1 MPTRIG
7 AEPASVAHLFV
18 DGSAA
23 PGQFSVYL
31 GMTEEED
38 EKVPETHR
46 TSIASVL
53 RFPLCQLIGHRTV
66 YSYLLLH
73 R

>member
-31 GMTEEED
+31 GMTEEEED
-38 EKVPETHR
+38 KVPETHR
-46 TSIASVL
+46 TSMAFVL
-53 RFPLCQLIGHRTV
+53 RFPLCQLIGHRAV